1 MPGISAR
8 FDEHH
13 QPEETSALRTNIEDK
28 LEPNTLDVAITK
40 YELEKGGKFEIRISK
55 SETNSNF

>member
-1 MPGISAR
+1 MSGIPAWS
-8 FDEHH
+8 DEHH
-13 QPEETSALRTNIEDK
+13 QPEETSTLRTNREDK
-28 LEPNTLDVAITK
+28 LELNTLDVAITK